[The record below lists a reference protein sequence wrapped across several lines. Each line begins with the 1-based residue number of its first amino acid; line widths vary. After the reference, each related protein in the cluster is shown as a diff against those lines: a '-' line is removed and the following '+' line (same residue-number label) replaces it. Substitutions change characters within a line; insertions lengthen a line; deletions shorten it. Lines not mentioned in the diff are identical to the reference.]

1 MTTSKDM
8 LGMANREVCNVTIR
22 DLATGAPFMRY
33 EYANTT
39 GINLTS
45 DNVYA
50 RAHGTNKIAFNN
62 PMEGEVTIA
71 AQVLP
76 WKVYSLYSDSTMDN
90 KADVFH
96 VADVESSGAGTIA
109 LAVNNGTIVEKSV
122 YVYKM
127 GDFGGKQIE
136 GNFSGDTFTATHTEE
151 IKEATKYSVGFMVAH
166 TSGVSKIAL
175 NNKKLPKDIS
185 IDMDTIFKDENGNFV
200 PMHISVK
207 KATIVRNLDLSFSSE
222 GDPVETTL
230 TFSVLEKN
238 ADEFVDIVE
247 ITEPMKVNG
256 K

>member
-1 MTTSKDM
+1 MATSKEL

-22 DLATGAPFMRY
+22 DLASGKPFMRY
-33 EYANTT
+33 EFANTT

-76 WKVYSLYSDSTMDN
+76 WKVYSLYSDSTMDTTAEVYYN
-90 KADVFH
+90 KKIKSEA
-96 VADVESSGAGTIA
+96 SGNKIK
-109 LAVNNGTIVEKSV
+109 LAVDKGDIVEGSV
-122 YVYKM
+122 FVFAE
-127 GDFGGKQIE
+127 GDFGGTPIKC
-136 GNFSGDTFTATHTEE
+136 TYATNE
-151 IKEATKYSVGFMVAH
+151 ITCTSQEISNSTVYEVGFMVAH
-166 TSGVSKIAL
+166 NAGVSKIAL
-175 NNKKLPKDIS
+175 NNKRLPKDIS

-247 ITEPMKVNG
+247 ITDEMTINPA
-256 K
+256 